1 MRVAEILKAKGTAVM
16 TVRPT
21 ETVHVVAKRFR
32 QEGVG
37 ALIVMGD
44 GGSLDGIVTERD
56 VAHGLAVHG
65 KDFHALPASALMI
78 ATVVTCSP
86 KDSITEVAR
95 VMTERRLRHLPVKES
110 RELVG
115 LISLGD
121 VMKHRLEEMRLEA
134 RVLRDIAIAGR
145 VPF

>member
-1 MRVAEILKAKGTAVM
+1 MRVADILKAKGTAVM

-21 ETVHVVAKRFR
+21 ETVHAVAKRFR

-44 GGSLDGIVTERD
+44 AGSLDGIVTERD

-65 KDFHALPASALMI
+65 KDFHALPASALMTT
-78 ATVVTCSP
+78 TVVTCSP
-86 KDSITEVAR
+86 KDSITEVAT
-95 VMTERRLRHLPVKES
+95 VMTDRRLRHLPVKQA
-110 RELVG
+110 RQLVG
-115 LISLGD
+115 VISIGD
-121 VMKHRLEEMRLEA
+121 VVKHRLEEMRLEA
-134 RVLRDIAIAGR
+134 RVLRNIAIPGR